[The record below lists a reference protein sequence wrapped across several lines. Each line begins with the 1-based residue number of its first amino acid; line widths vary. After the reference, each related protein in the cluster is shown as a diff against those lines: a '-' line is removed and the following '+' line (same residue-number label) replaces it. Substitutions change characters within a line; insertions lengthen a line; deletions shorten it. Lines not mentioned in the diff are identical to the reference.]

1 MQKIRESFH
10 LLHSLMIIVTN
21 LYKCYN
27 DSIHFAVHKAYMHN
41 AAAETKITHNTR
53 VHATLFHVPFSA
65 LFIFFCATVIH
76 LLYWLFL
83 LRYWLLYSYNKMHVY
98 DTKDMKK
105 NLLQSDIKIARLD
118 QTTII
123 IIKKYSSFRQISN
136 ILVWVRSMSR

>member
-21 LYKCYN
+21 LYKC
-27 DSIHFAVHKAYMHN
+27 DDALIHFAAYKSYMHN
-41 AAAETKITHNTR
+41 AAAETKITHNPR
-53 VHATLFHVPFSA
+53 VHATLSHVPFSA
-65 LFIFFCATVIH
+65 LFMFFCATVIH
-76 LLYWLFL
+76 LLYWSF

-118 QTTII
+118 QMTII

-136 ILVWVRSMSR
+136 ILVWVRSMSH